1 MESTL
6 LILVPHKHA
15 RARSNKTQHKHKQ
28 TPHKD
33 TVRNSSIERLQWAN
47 TKQTTHKHAVR
58 NSSIERL
65 QWAWATAPAKVSDS
79 LASRFYFRMI
89 HSQMDNFRI
98 RHTNII
104 KTMKKKE
111 KAEIL
116 GFCERIP
123 ETFSLS
129 RFIKNTQ
136 FYFSLL
142 PAP

>member
-28 TPHKD
+28 T
-33 TVRNSSIERLQWAN
+33 
-47 TKQTTHKHAVR
+47 THKNTVR

-89 HSQMDNFRI
+89 HSQMDDFRI

-104 KTMKKKE
+104 KTKKKKE

-116 GFCERIP
+116 GFCERIL